1 MVCALPGLHPPRPVV
16 DTSPCRILHRDLL
29 YGRDAFHIRAGG
41 TRTFPPPAIESQAR
55 PPRPGLPPRAPLFPR
70 KEPATTSGQ
79 TTTVRYSQS
88 AWAANMVMPAI
99 WLGLPAIV
107 ILALIIRSMKGD

>member
-1 MVCALPGLHPPRPVV
+1 MLLPKPALWTAPFLAVLTAGFLVLTSGESEAQIASRIPQLHGL
-16 DTSPCRILHRDLL
+16 
-29 YGRDAFHIRAGG
+29 
-41 TRTFPPPAIESQAR
+41 ESQAR
-55 PPRPGLPPRAPLFPR
+55 PLRPGLPPRAPLFQR
-70 KEPATTSGQ
+70 KEPTTSSGQ

-99 WLGLPAIV
+99 WLGLPTIV

>member
-1 MVCALPGLHPPRPVV
+1 MPVTRKAQFRCIPCLPLFGTGALA
-16 DTSPCRILHRDLL
+16 ILLL
-29 YGRDAFHIRAGG
+29 VGNV
-41 TRTFPPPAIESQAR
+41 PAAEASILGVPQVGWFESQAR
-55 PPRPGLPPRAPLFPR
+55 PLRPGFPSRAPLFPR
-70 KEPATTSGQ
+70 KEPTSSSGQ